1 LIDTG
6 ETVGGEVW
14 VAHITFIHGIANK
27 PDLATLLQ
35 QWRVALLDDDGID
48 LAGLGVSSSMVYW
61 ADVLYPH
68 PAPAGAAHESNDL
81 ELQQGLDMEATDLT
95 WLLAAP
101 LDEQAFVARLAAD
114 VGLASVVPGPGDQ
127 PDLITPD
134 SPLEAVPLPAPLK
147 RRLMRVFLRDV
158 HHYLF
163 NTTFSPRPGATYQVR
178 DEVRA
183 RTVQA
188 LQEGAD
194 NRGPHVILCHSM
206 GTVIGYDVLT
216 DVAEIPPIQALI
228 TVGSPLGLSEVQAG
242 LTPPWTAANGW
253 PTARLGDR
261 YWANVYDRLDPVCG
275 FDPRIAREYRWRGA
289 ERIADIEVS
298 NSGSWRH
305 GIAKYL
311 GQYALRNALQLA
323 LS

>member
-1 LIDTG
+1 M
-6 ETVGGEVW
+6 
-14 VAHITFIHGIANK
+14 AHVTFIHGISNK
-27 PDLATLLQ
+27 PDPASLLE

-48 LAGLGVSSSMVYW
+48 LAALGVSSSMVYW
-61 ADVLYPH
+61 ADVLYPQ
-68 PAPAGAAHESNDL
+68 PAPGGAAQESNAL
-81 ELQQGLDMEATDLT
+81 ELEQGLDEQATDLT

-101 LDEQAFVARLAAD
+101 PEQQAFVARLAAD
-114 VGLASVVPGPGDQ
+114 IGLDNVVFGPGDQ
-127 PDLITPD
+127 PDLIAPD
-134 SPLEAVPLPAPLK
+134 SPLEGVPLPAPLK

-163 NTTFSPRPGATYQVR
+163 NATFSPRPGEMYQVR
-178 DEVRA
+178 AEVRA
-183 RTVQA
+183 RTVRA
-188 LQEGAD
+188 LGESA
-194 NRGPHVILCHSM
+194 NTRGPHVILCHSM

-216 DVAEIPPIQALI
+216 DVTEVPPVDALL

-242 LTPPWTAANGW
+242 LAPPWTSADGW

-275 FDPRIAREYRWRGA
+275 LDPRIAHDFRWRGA
-289 ERIADIEVS
+289 NRITDVEVS

-311 GQYALRNALQLA
+311 GQPALRNALQLA

>member
-1 LIDTG
+1 M
-6 ETVGGEVW
+6 
-14 VAHITFIHGIANK
+14 AHVTFIHGISNK
-27 PDLATLLQ
+27 PDPASLLE

-48 LAGLGVSSSMVYW
+48 LAALGVSSSMVYW
-61 ADVLYPH
+61 ADVLYPQ
-68 PAPAGAAHESNDL
+68 PAPVGAAQESNAL
-81 ELQQGLDMEATDLT
+81 ELEQGLDEQATDLT

-101 LDEQAFVARLAAD
+101 PEQQAFVARLAAD
-114 VGLASVVPGPGDQ
+114 IGLDNVVFGPGDQ
-127 PDLITPD
+127 PDLIAPD
-134 SPLEAVPLPAPLK
+134 SPLEGVPLPAPLK

-163 NTTFSPRPGATYQVR
+163 NATFSPRPGEMYQVR
-178 DEVRA
+178 AEVRA
-183 RTVQA
+183 RTVRA
-188 LQEGAD
+188 LGESAN

-216 DVAEIPPIQALI
+216 DVTEVPPVDALL

-242 LTPPWTAANGW
+242 LAPPWTSADGW

-275 FDPRIAREYRWRGA
+275 LDPRIAHDFRWRGA
-289 ERIADIEVS
+289 DRITDIEVS

-311 GQYALRNALQLA
+311 GQPALRNALQLA

>member
-1 LIDTG
+1 M
-6 ETVGGEVW
+6 
-14 VAHITFIHGIANK
+14 AHVTFIHGISNK
-27 PDLATLLQ
+27 PDPATLLE

-48 LAGLGVSSSMVYW
+48 LAALGVSSSMVYW
-61 ADVLYPH
+61 ADVLYSQ
-68 PAPAGAAHESNDL
+68 PAPTGAAQESNAL
-81 ELQQGLDMEATDLT
+81 ELEQGLDEQATDLA

-101 LDEQAFVARLAAD
+101 SDERAFVARLAAD
-114 VGLASVVPGPGDQ
+114 VGLDSVVFGPGDRS
-127 PDLITPD
+127 DVIAPD

-163 NTTFSPRPGATYQVR
+163 NATFSPRPGETYQVR

-183 RTVQA
+183 RTVRA
-188 LQEGAD
+188 LREGAD
-194 NRGPHVILCHSM
+194 NRRPHVILCHSM
-206 GTVIGYDVLT
+206 GTVIGYDVLA
-216 DVAEIPPIQALI
+216 DIAEFPAIDALI

-242 LTPPWTAANGW
+242 LTPPWTAADGW

-275 FDPRIAREYRWRGA
+275 LDPRIAHDYRWRGA
-289 ERIADIEVS
+289 DRISDIEVS

-311 GQYALRNALQLA
+311 GQPALRNALQLA